1 MSRECAVKLAD
12 FGVTAQLS
20 SEKLAVTSYAG
31 TPHFMAPEIIERQ
44 PYTSKVRSCATLAR
58 TACTDGPTRL
68 GGES

>member
-1 MSRECAVKLAD
+1 MLSPYLFTSAGNILVSRECAVKLAD

-44 PYTSKVRSCATLAR
+44 PYTSKVRA
-58 TACTDGPTRL
+58 
-68 GGES
+68 